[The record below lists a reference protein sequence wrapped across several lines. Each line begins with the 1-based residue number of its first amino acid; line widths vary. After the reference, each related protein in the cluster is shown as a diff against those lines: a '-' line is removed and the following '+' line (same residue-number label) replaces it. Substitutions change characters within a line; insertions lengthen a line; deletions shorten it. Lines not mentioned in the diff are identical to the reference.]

1 MSYPRLSSAEIREFK
16 KILAR
21 AGAVDIHF
29 VKGLITAFACIDNSA
44 DADFIYEVVL
54 GDDESLAEEIFNN
67 TKFADLFDAL
77 TMQTLNELYEYRYR
91 LPPKTQFDAEN
102 FDSNFSA
109 DNPIASWA
117 KGVHTG
123 LSFCC
128 GRAESQKRDELVD
141 LYQRLLTFSCETIF
155 VFIDV
160 DVAKAIYKN
169 ANYELLMTLPEMM
182 VQARKN
188 LPFTIKELIEM
199 SYVLATDGADPFG
212 DDFDDEDEP
221 FAFEK
226 EMMAAPEGFEPD
238 SLGIVDQLLQESEL
252 ERDKKRRIELLEKA
266 TNLGR
271 AQLGP
276 EFFKENIGY
285 FWGLIETRPFM
296 RALVNLADA
305 YRQAHMRD
313 KSLLCYREC
322 LLLCPDDNLGARY
335 ILPALLM
342 EVGDFS
348 EALSLIDQYTEELEY
363 SAFLAYSRALCLTA
377 LNANESDID
386 KAFTLAY
393 KSNTSVPSMLL
404 TDGEL
409 PLPDSPY
416 CSSGDQNEA
425 IFYATENRVLWRN
438 ISGALQKLK
447 RF

>member
-1 MSYPRLSSAEIREFK
+1 MSNPRLSSAETREFK

-54 GDDESLAEEIFNN
+54 GDDEVLAEDIFNN

-77 TMQTLNELYEYRYR
+77 TMQTLNELYEYRYK
-91 LPPKTQFDAEN
+91 LPPKTQFDIDN
-102 FDSNFSA
+102 FDENFSA
-109 DNPIASWA
+109 DNPIANWA

-128 GRAESQKRDELVD
+128 GRAESQGREELVD
-141 LYQRLLTFSCETIF
+141 LYQRLLGFSCETIF
-155 VFIDV
+155 IFIDAE
-160 DVAKAIYKN
+160 VAKAVYQN
-169 ANYELLMTLPEMM
+169 SNYETLFSLPEMM
-182 VQARKN
+182 VEARKN

-199 SYVLATDGADPFG
+199 SYVLATDGANE
-212 DDFDDEDEP
+212 FDDEDEP
-221 FAFEK
+221 FDFEQP
-226 EMMAAPEGFEPD
+226 MMEAPEGFEPD
-238 SLGIVDQLLQESEL
+238 SLGVVDQLLQESEL

-266 TNLGR
+266 VNLGR
-271 AQLGP
+271 AQLGG
-276 EFFKENIGY
+276 EFFKDNIGY

-313 KSLLCYREC
+313 KSLLCYKEC
-322 LLLCPDDNLGARY
+322 LLLCPGDNLGARY

-342 EVGDFS
+342 EMGDFS
-348 EALSLIDQYTEELEY
+348 EALALIDQYTDELHY

-377 LNANESDID
+377 LAASETDVNA
-386 KAFTLAY
+386 AFDLAY
-393 KSNTSVPSMLL
+393 QCNTGVPSMLL
-404 TDGEL
+404 SEGEL

-416 CSSGDQNEA
+416 CSSGDKNEA

-438 ISGALQKLK
+438 IPGALQHLK

>member
-1 MSYPRLSSAEIREFK
+1 MREFK

-54 GDDESLAEEIFNN
+54 GDDESLAEDIFNN
-67 TKFADLFDAL
+67 TKFADLFDVL
-77 TMQTLNELYEYRYR
+77 TMHTLNSLYEYRYR
-91 LPPKTQFDAEN
+91 LPPKSQFNTDD
-102 FDSNFSA
+102 FDSNFSD
-109 DNPIASWA
+109 DNPIANWA

-128 GRAESQKRDELVD
+128 GRAEAQGQDELVD
-141 LYQRLLTFSCETIF
+141 IYQRVLTFSCETIF
-155 VFIDV
+155 IFIDAE
-160 DVAKAIYKN
+160 VAKAVYQN
-169 ANYELLMTLPEMM
+169 ANYDVLMTLPEMM

-199 SYVLATDGADPFG
+199 SYALATDGSDEFV
-212 DDFDDEDEP
+212 DDLDDSDEP
-221 FAFEK
+221 FAFES
-226 EMMAAPEGFEPD
+226 EAMEAPEGFEPD

-252 ERDKKRRIELLEKA
+252 ERDKKHRIELLEKA

-271 AQLGP
+271 VQLGS

-377 LNANESDID
+377 LNASEGDVN
-386 KAFTLAY
+386 KAFVLAY
-393 KSNTSVPSMLL
+393 KSNASVPSMLL

-416 CSSGDQNEA
+416 CSSGDRNEA

-447 RF
+447 HF